1 MDKMVN
7 HVLIMET
14 QQVLQ
19 EIVGVI
25 VLMDSK
31 VPIVIKMQL
40 AM

>member
-1 MDKMVN
+1 MVN

>member
-1 MDKMVN
+1 MVN

-14 QQVLQ
+14 QQVRQ